1 MNSNGHNNELKSF
14 FKMMSDLNNICNS
27 TFSGLKEYVQDQN
40 KRRDDLSRE
49 KSELLSQLIELRQ
62 VVGSSLITRR
72 LISVNNQ
79 LDSIDNE
86 RSSQRSIVARAFDL
100 SNSIRRKTR

>member
-1 MNSNGHNNELKSF
+1 M
-14 FKMMSDLNNICNS
+14 
-27 TFSGLKEYVQDQN
+27 
-40 KRRDDLSRE
+40 
-49 KSELLSQLIELRQ
+49 SQLIELRQ

-86 RSSQRSIVARAFDL
+86 RSSQRSVVARAFDL
-100 SNSIRRKTR
+100 SNSIRRKTRKVYTTKVSFYCCLLLHLFRFRLRFLSLLLVVVAGVV